1 MSAVDASGGT
11 AAAVDELAKT
21 VESGLQGTELGARA
35 ATIRAR
41 LEGPLRVAIAGRV
54 KVGKSTLLNALVGE
68 RLAPTDA
75 GECTRVVAEY
85 RRGQGR
91 QIQAVLHDGGTRP
104 LVWRRSEGA
113 LDIELDGV
121 SEDDIGYIDVEW
133 PTSALAEVSLIDTPG
148 LGSLRSENSRRTQEF
163 LEPDSP
169 DADGGADAVIY
180 LMRHLHRVDVEFLG
194 AFMDRSIT
202 AASPVNSV
210 GVLARADEIGAGR
223 LDAMESAGRIAERY
237 RHDEQIRTLCS
248 TVLPLAGLL
257 AETGLTLREDETK
270 ALRDLL
276 TVPDEQLETMLLSG
290 DHFCD
295 MSASNLTV
303 EARRALLER
312 FGLYGIRISLAEIR
326 GGANTAAALAP
337 RLVEHSGLQDL
348 RNLLTDHFG
357 PRGRLLQA
365 RSALLSLRNVARE
378 LRDTN
383 PELAST
389 IGREA
394 ERIETTSVD
403 FTRLRAAHLVT
414 SATVKVSDADRSVL
428 ERLLMATTPTDGL
441 GLDPGSSPDVVAK
454 AALDAISHWR
464 RSAGDPLASPAVVE
478 VYEAAARVCEAIYA
492 TSSRPAT

>member
-1 MSAVDASGGT
+1 MSAVEAPVGT
-11 AAAVDELAKT
+11 AAAVDDLARS
-21 VESGLQGTELGARA
+21 VESSLAGTELGLRA

-54 KVGKSTLLNALVGE
+54 KAGKSTLLNALVGE

-91 QIQAVLHDGGTRP
+91 QIQAVLHGGDAHP

-121 SEDDIGYIDVEW
+121 PENDISFIDVEW
-133 PTSALAEVSLIDTPG
+133 PSSALADLSLIDTPG

-163 LEPDSP
+163 LEPDDP

-210 GVLARADEIGAGR
+210 AVLARADEIGAGR
-223 LDAMESAGRIAERY
+223 LDAMESAARIAARY
-237 RHDEQIRTLCS
+237 RQDEQIRSLCS
-248 TVLPLAGLL
+248 TVVPLAGLL
-257 AETGLTLREDETK
+257 AETGLTLREDETR

-276 TVPDEQLETMLLSG
+276 TVPDDELERMLLSG

-312 FGLYGIRISLAEIR
+312 FGLFGVRIALVEMR
-326 GGANTAAALAP
+326 GGADTAAALAP
-337 RLVEHSGLQDL
+337 RLVEHSGLLGL
-348 RNLLTDHFG
+348 RDLLTNHFG

-365 RSALLSLRNVARE
+365 RSALRSLRSVARE
-378 LRDTN
+378 VRETDA
-383 PELAST
+383 ELAAT

-414 SATVKVSDADRSVL
+414 STGVRVSEADRPVL
-428 ERLLMATTPTDGL
+428 ERLLMATRPTDGL
-441 GLDPGSSPDVVAK
+441 GLDPSSSPDVVAN
-454 AALDAISHWR
+454 AAVDAIGHWR
-464 RSAGDPLASPAVVE
+464 RAAGDPLASPSSIE
-478 VYEAAARVCEAIYA
+478 VYEAAARVCEATYA
-492 TSSRPAT
+492 AATRPPG